1 MIGGQYAPFKNMN
14 ERGGVK
20 VQKILVADDGS
31 GFAQKAIEKA
41 VELAKKEESEIIC
54 VNVME
59 DYCPI
64 GLTEI
69 DCNVVRELQTKES
82 RAIAANATE
91 KFQKAGINAR
101 MVIETGS
108 PAEMI
113 IEVAKREAADMII
126 AASHGKHGAKKFAFG
141 SVTARLIEHSPVPV
155 LVMK

>member
-1 MIGGQYAPFKNMN
+1 
-14 ERGGVK
+14 
-20 VQKILVADDGS
+20 VQKIIVADDGS
-31 GFAQKAIEKA
+31 TFAQKAIDKA

-54 VNVME
+54 VNVIE
-59 DYCPI
+59 DFCPI

-69 DCNVVRELQTKES
+69 DCNIVRELQMKE
-82 RAIAANATE
+82 ANTVTAAAVE
-91 KFQKAGINAR
+91 KFKKADVDAR
-101 MVIETGS
+101 VIIETGS

-113 IEVAKREAADMII
+113 IEVAKRESADMII

>member
-1 MIGGQYAPFKNMN
+1 
-14 ERGGVK
+14 

-31 GFAQKAIEKA
+31 VFAQKAIDKA

-54 VNVME
+54 INVME
-59 DYCPI
+59 DYCPM

-69 DCNVVRELQTKES
+69 DCNVVRDIQIKES
-82 RAIAANATE
+82 RTITANATE
-91 KFQKAGINAR
+91 KFKRAGINAK
-101 MVIETGS
+101 MITETGS

-113 IEVAKREAADMII
+113 IEVAKREGAELII
-126 AASHGKHGAKKFAFG
+126 AASHGRHGAKKFAFG

>member
-1 MIGGQYAPFKNMN
+1 M
-14 ERGGVK
+14 
-20 VQKILVADDGS
+20 QKILVADDGS
-31 GFAQKAIEKA
+31 GYAQKAIDKA

-54 VNVME
+54 VTVME

-69 DCNVVRELQTKES
+69 DCNVVRDLQIKES
-82 RAIAANATE
+82 RTITANATE
-91 KFQKAGINAR
+91 KFKKAGIDAK
-101 MVIETGS
+101 MIVETGS

-113 IEVAKREAADMII
+113 VEVAKREGADLII
-126 AASHGKHGAKKFAFG
+126 AASHGKHGARKFAFG

>member
-1 MIGGQYAPFKNMN
+1 M
-14 ERGGVK
+14 
-20 VQKILVADDGS
+20 QKILVADDGS

-41 VELAKKEESEIIC
+41 VELARKEESEIIC

-64 GLTEI
+64 GLTEM
-69 DCNVVRELQTKES
+69 DCNVVRELQMKE
-82 RAIAANATE
+82 ANTIAGAAAE
-91 KFQKAGINAR
+91 KFKNAGVHAKL
-101 MVIETGS
+101 VIETGS
-108 PAEMI
+108 PSEVI
-113 IEVAKREAADMII
+113 IEIAKKEGASMII

>member
-1 MIGGQYAPFKNMN
+1 MKGG
-14 ERGGVK
+14 EK
-20 VQKILVADDGS
+20 VQKIIVADDGS
-31 GFAQKAIEKA
+31 GFAQKAIDKA

-64 GLTEI
+64 GITEI
-69 DCNVVRELQTKES
+69 DCNVVRELQMKE
-82 RAIAANATE
+82 ANTIASAATE
-91 KFQKAGINAR
+91 KFKIAGVYAR
-101 MVIETGS
+101 VIIETGS
-108 PAEMI
+108 PSEMI
-113 IEVAKREAADMII
+113 IEVARREGADLII

>member
-1 MIGGQYAPFKNMN
+1 MKGG
-14 ERGGVK
+14 GK
-20 VQKILVADDGS
+20 VQKIIVADDGS
-31 GFAQKAIEKA
+31 GFAKKAIDRA

-69 DCNVVRELQTKES
+69 DCNVVRELQMKEANS
-82 RAIAANATE
+82 IASAAAE
-91 KFQKAGINAR
+91 KFKNAGVHAR
-101 MVIETGS
+101 VIIETGS
-108 PAEMI
+108 PSEMI
-113 IEVAKREAADMII
+113 IEVARREGADLII

>member
-1 MIGGQYAPFKNMN
+1 
-14 ERGGVK
+14 
-20 VQKILVADDGS
+20 VQKIVVADDGS
-31 GFAQKAIEKA
+31 AFAQKAIDKA
-41 VELAKKEESEIIC
+41 AELAKKEETEIIC
-54 VNVME
+54 VNVIE

-69 DCNVVRELQTKES
+69 DCTVVRELQMKE
-82 RAIAANATE
+82 ANIVIAAAAD
-91 KFQKAGINAR
+91 KFKKAGVNAR
-101 MVIETGS
+101 VIIEPGS

-113 IEVAKREAADMII
+113 IEVAKREGAGLII

>member
-1 MIGGQYAPFKNMN
+1 M
-14 ERGGVK
+14 
-20 VQKILVADDGS
+20 QKIIVADDGS
-31 GFAQKAIEKA
+31 TFAQKAIDKA
-41 VELAKKEESEIIC
+41 VEFAKKEESEIIC

-59 DYCPI
+59 EYCPI

-69 DCNVVRELQTKES
+69 DCNVVRDLQIKES
-82 RAIAANATE
+82 RVITANATE
-91 KFQKAGINAR
+91 KFKKAGIDAR
-101 MVIETGS
+101 MIVETGS

-113 IEVAKREAADMII
+113 IEVAKREGVDMII